1 VEVPAASALVGT
13 TIRESALRDR
23 TGAMVLAIRGADG
36 EFHTNPSSSTVLAA
50 GVVLIAIGTEDE
62 IEALRRLAASR
73 R

>member
-1 VEVPAASALVGT
+1 
-13 TIRESALRDR
+13 
-23 TGAMVLAIRGADG
+23 MVLAIRGADG

-73 R
+73 H